1 MSHTSTFEEVK
12 HWLETIKPGY
22 EKFAPAFD
30 EYGCEDMDDVKGM
43 LEQDTLDSVLMDKLR
58 EHGAKPLHEKRIK
71 EAISLLHNQG
81 READA
86 PYQPQTETQ
95 SQAQAE
101 EDDQVLYAQQVTA
114 DPLPY
119 AAGHWQCAEPDEAG
133 PQSPAQAQGEA
144 QSQGQTEA
152 QPQQAQETPQAPA
165 QASSTNTPTDF
176 KKLKNP
182 ELRAELK
189 KRGLPSSGNKP
200 ELVKRLE
207 ESNDRPCAPKSVLDA
222 IAKKSDKLSSTTY
235 AKVKKDIDEHKDELE
250 KLTIEGQKVA
260 HALMIADK
268 NDGWVTMSHIYGL
281 YVQYPELKD
290 NFNEYKDE
298 VSFRASCREALRGHI
313 TYGSE
318 RHSKHLG
325 KVQPGAGLKH
335 QRNTEPKSSDKLHFF
350 APIEGVYKCVNGNTK
365 MDELLNEV
373 GEWRRQQA

>member
-1 MSHTSTFEEVK
+1 
-12 HWLETIKPGY
+12 
-22 EKFAPAFD
+22 
-30 EYGCEDMDDVKGM
+30 
-43 LEQDTLDSVLMDKLR
+43 
-58 EHGAKPLHEKRIK
+58 
-71 EAISLLHNQG
+71 
-81 READA
+81 
-86 PYQPQTETQ
+86 
-95 SQAQAE
+95 
-101 EDDQVLYAQQVTA
+101 VLYAQQVTA

-119 AAGHWQCAEPDEAG
+119 AAGDWQGAEPDEAG
-133 PQSPAQAQGEA
+133 PQSPALAQGEA
-144 QSQGQTEA
+144 QDQGQAQA

-165 QASSTNTPTDF
+165 PASITNTPTDF
-176 KKLKNP
+176 KNLKNT
-182 ELRAELK
+182 ELRTKLK

-200 ELVKRLE
+200 ELIKRLE
-207 ESNDRPCAPKSVLDA
+207 DSNDRPRPPKSVSDA
-222 IAKKSDKLSSTTY
+222 IAKKSEKLSPTKREDIY

-268 NDGWVTMSHIYGL
+268 NDGWVTMSQIYGL
-281 YVQYPELKD
+281 YLQYPELKD

-335 QRNTEPKSSDKLHFF
+335 QRITNPKPSDKLHFF

>member
-43 LEQDTLDSVLMDKLR
+43 LEQDTLDSELMVKLR

-86 PYQPQTETQ
+86 PYQPQAETQ
-95 SQAQAE
+95 PQAQAE
-101 EDDQVLYAQQVTA
+101 EDYQVLYAQQVTA

-119 AAGHWQCAEPDEAG
+119 AAGHWQGAEPDEAG
-133 PQSPAQAQGEA
+133 PQA
-144 QSQGQTEA
+144 T
-152 QPQQAQETPQAPA
+152 A

-176 KKLKNP
+176 KKLKIP

-189 KRGLPSSGNKP
+189 KRGLSSSGNKP

-207 ESNDRPCAPKSVLDA
+207 ESIDRPCAPKSVLDA

-235 AKVKKDIDEHKDELE
+235 AKVKKDIDDNKDKLE
-250 KLTIEGQKVA
+250 KLTIEDQKVA

-268 NDGWVTMSHIYGL
+268 NDGWVTLSQIYGL
-281 YVQYPELKD
+281 YVQCPELKE

-298 VSFRASCREALRGHI
+298 VSFRASCRESVRGHI
-313 TYGSE
+313 TYGIE
-318 RHSKHLG
+318 RSSKHLG